1 MTSETQPE
9 QPEDPESQPKSTESF
24 AEAILKDIDL
34 SRLPDERWRECV
46 RQLLNLVESLTGD
59 LRKAQAENQYL
70 REQMKRGQGGPSGAS
85 QGESPSGGQ
94 GGKPRSSE
102 KERGKQGK
110 WKKRTKLDRIRVD
123 REQELTLDRAA
134 LPADAEFKGYEA
146 VVTQDLRICTDNVK
160 FLKEKYY
167 SPSEKKTYL
176 APLPAGYKGEFG
188 PGVKA
193 VCLMFSYGCNM
204 TEPKIA
210 QALEN
215 FGIQISAG
223 QISRL
228 LIGDAEAFHREK
240 GEVVEA
246 GLRSSPWQHL
256 DDTPS
261 RVEGTN
267 WHCQVLCNSL
277 YAAYFT
283 TERKDRLTVI
293 DVLCNQRERVYRINE
308 ETVMLLGQNGA
319 PRKVMEGIQRLPWDR
334 QLSEAVLEALLQEH
348 LPGLG
353 ATSRHAV
360 REAGAIAAYHA
371 QTAHPVVRLLL
382 TDDAKQ
388 FKRVTEEL
396 ALCWI
401 HDGRQYKSLEPCV
414 PLHQTLL
421 KDFLQQYWDFYK
433 RLRDYPQ
440 APSPEHAARFNQEF
454 DRLFS
459 TVTGY
464 GALDQRIARTQEKK
478 PHLLMVLRHPEI
490 PLHNNPAEL
499 GARLRVR
506 KRVISYGTRSPQGT
520 QAWDTFHT
528 LLGTA
533 KKLGVN
539 FFQYI
544 RDHVS
549 GTPQTPSLAQIIDER
564 AKALNLGASWA
575 PS

>member
-1 MTSETQPE
+1 MTSETR
-9 QPEDPESQPKSTESF
+9 PEDPQTPPKPTESL

-34 SRLPDERWRECV
+34 SGLPDERWRECV
-46 RQLLNLVESLTGD
+46 RQLLNLVESLTGE
-59 LRKAQAENQYL
+59 LRKAQGENQYL
-70 REQMKRGQGGPSGAS
+70 REQLKRGQGGPGGAS
-85 QGESPSGGQ
+85 QGENNLGGK
-94 GGKPRSSE
+94 GPKPRSSE
-102 KERGKQGK
+102 QERGKGRK
-110 WKKRTKLDRIRVD
+110 WEKRKKLDRIRVD
-123 REQELTLDRAA
+123 REQVLNLDRTA

-146 VVTQDLRICTDNVK
+146 VVVQDLQIRTDNVR
-160 FLKEKYY
+160 FLKAKYY
-167 SPSEKKTYL
+167 SASEGKTYL
-176 APLPAGYKGEFG
+176 APLPAGYTGEFG

-193 VCLMFSYGCNM
+193 ACLLFGYAGNM

-210 QALEN
+210 QTLEN

-228 LIGDAEAFHREK
+228 LIGGAETFHRQK
-240 GEVVEA
+240 AEVVEA

-261 RVEGTN
+261 RVKGKN
-267 WHCQVLCNSL
+267 WHCQVLCNPL
-277 YAAYFT
+277 YVAYFT

-308 ETVMLLGQNGA
+308 ETAALLGQNGA
-319 PRKVMEGIQRLPWDR
+319 PRKVLEGIQRLPRDR
-334 QLSEAVLEALLQEH
+334 DLSEAALEALLQEH

-353 ATSRHAV
+353 ATSWHAV
-360 REAGAIAAYHA
+360 REAAAIAAYHA
-371 QTAHPVVRLLL
+371 QTEHPVARLLL

-388 FKRVTEEL
+388 FKRITEEL

-414 PLHQTLL
+414 ALHQTLL
-421 KDFLQQYWDFYK
+421 KEFLQQYWDFYK
-433 RLRDYPQ
+433 QLRNYPQ
-440 APSPEHAARFNQEF
+440 APSPEPAAHLSQQF

-459 TVTGY
+459 TLTGY
-464 GALDQRIARTQEKK
+464 HALDQRIARTQAKK

-506 KRVISYGTRSPQGT
+506 KRVISYGTRSQQGT

-549 GTPQTPSLAQIIDER
+549 RAPQLPSLAQIIDER

-575 PS
+575 PA

>member
-9 QPEDPESQPKSTESF
+9 DPQSPPKQTESF
-24 AEAILKDIDL
+24 AETILKDIDL

-70 REQMKRGQGGPSGAS
+70 REQLKRGQGGPDGPS
-85 QGESPSGGQ
+85 QLESNLGGQ
-94 GGKPRSSE
+94 GQKPRSSE
-102 KERGKQGK
+102 KERGKRRK
-110 WKKRTKLDRIRVD
+110 WKKRTKLDRVQVD
-123 REQELTLDRAA
+123 REQELILPRAA
-134 LPADAEFKGYEA
+134 LPADAEFKGYET
-146 VVTQDLRICTDNVK
+146 VVVQDLRIHTDNVK
-160 FLKEKYY
+160 FLKAKYY
-167 SPSEKKTYL
+167 SASERKTYL
-176 APLPAGYKGEFG
+176 APLPAGYNGEFG

-193 VCLMFSYGCNM
+193 ACLMFGYGCNM

-210 QALEN
+210 QVLEN

-228 LIGDAEAFHREK
+228 LIGRAEAFHREK
-240 GEVVEA
+240 AEVVEA

-261 RVEGTN
+261 RVEGKN
-267 WHCQVLCNSL
+267 WHCQVVCNPL
-277 YAAYFT
+277 FTAYFT

-293 DVLCNQRERVYRINE
+293 DVLRNQRERVYRINE
-308 ETVMLLGQNGA
+308 ETAMLLGQNGA
-319 PRKVMEGIQRLPWDR
+319 PQKVLEAIQRLPRDR
-334 QLSEAVLEALLQEH
+334 DLSEAVLEVLLHEH

-360 REAGAIAAYHA
+360 REAAAIAAYHA
-371 QTAHPVVRLLL
+371 QTEQPVVRLLL
-382 TDDAKQ
+382 SDDAKQ

-401 HDGRQYKSLEPCV
+401 HDGRQYKNLEPYV

-421 KDFLQQYWDFYK
+421 KDFLQHYWDFYK
-433 RLRDYPQ
+433 QLRDYRQ
-440 APSPEHAARFNQEF
+440 VPSPEHAAHLSQQF
-454 DRLFS
+454 DCLFS
-459 TVTGY
+459 TQTGY
-464 GALDQRIARTQEKK
+464 HALDQRIARTRAKK

-549 GTPQTPSLAQIIDER
+549 GTPQTPSLAQLIDER

-575 PS
+575 PL

>member
-1 MTSETQPE
+1 MSWMTSETGPENPDQQPAA
-9 QPEDPESQPKSTESF
+9 TESL
-24 AEAILKDIDL
+24 AATILKDIDL

-46 RQLLNLVESLTGD
+46 RQLLNLVESLTGE

-70 REQMKRGQGGPSGAS
+70 REQLKRGPGGGGAS
-85 QGESPSGGQ
+85 HGEIHSERKAAQS
-94 GGKPRSSE
+94 RDSE
-102 KERGKQGK
+102 KERGTRRE
-110 WKKRTKLDRIRVD
+110 WKKRTKRDRIRVD
-123 REQELTLDRAA
+123 REQKLELDRTT

-146 VVTQDLRICTDNVK
+146 VVVQDLRIGTDNVR
-160 FLKEKYY
+160 FLKAKYY
-167 SPSEKKTYL
+167 SALEGKTYL
-176 APLPAGYKGEFG
+176 SPLPAGYHGEFG
-188 PGVKA
+188 PGVKVA
-193 VCLMFSYGCNM
+193 CLVFGYACNM

-210 QALEN
+210 QTLEH

-228 LIGDAEAFHREK
+228 LIGDAAVFQREK
-240 GEVVEA
+240 AAVVEA

-261 RVEGTN
+261 RVQGN
-267 WHCQVLCNSL
+267 HWHCQVLCNPL

-293 DVLCNQRERVYRINE
+293 DVLRNQRERIYRINA
-308 ETVMLLGQNGA
+308 ETAMLLSQNGA
-319 PRKVMEGIQRLPWDR
+319 PQKVLAGIQRLPRDR
-334 QLSEAVLEALLQEH
+334 DLSEAVLESLLQEH

-353 ATSRHAV
+353 VTSQHAI
-360 REAGAIAAYHA
+360 REAAAIAAYHA
-371 QTAHPVVRLLL
+371 QTQHPVVRLLL

-388 FKRVTEEL
+388 FKRITEEL

-401 HDGRQYKSLEPCV
+401 HDGRQYKSLQPCV

-421 KDFLQQYWDFYK
+421 QEFLQQYWDFYK
-433 RLRDYPQ
+433 QLLLYRQ
-440 APSPEHAARFNQEF
+440 APAPEHATRLSQQF

-459 TVTGY
+459 TRTGY
-464 GALDQRIARTQEKK
+464 NALDQRIARTLQKK
-478 PHLLMVLRHPEI
+478 SPLLMVLRHPEI

-499 GARLRVR
+499 AARLRVR

-528 LLGTA
+528 LLATA

-544 RDHVS
+544 RDLVS
-549 GTPQTPSLAQIIDER
+549 GTPQTPSLAQLIDER
-564 AKALNLGASWA
+564 ARVLNLGASWT
-575 PS
+575 PL

>member
-1 MTSETQPE
+1 MTSETRPE
-9 QPEDPESQPKSTESF
+9 EPESQPKQSESF
-24 AEAILKDIDL
+24 AETILKDIDL
-34 SRLPDERWRECV
+34 SGLPDERWRECV
-46 RQLLNLVESLTGD
+46 RQLLNMVESLTGE

-70 REQMKRGQGGPSGAS
+70 REQLKRGKGGPDGPS
-85 QGESPSGGQ
+85 QLESNSDGQ
-94 GGKPRSSE
+94 GQKPRDSE
-102 KERGKQGK
+102 KERGKRGRK
-110 WKKRTKLDRIRVD
+110 WKKRTKLDRVHVD
-123 REQELTLDRAA
+123 REQELSLPSAV
-134 LPADAEFKGYEA
+134 LPADAEFKGYET
-146 VVTQDLRICTDNVK
+146 VVVQDLRIHTDNVK
-160 FLKEKYY
+160 FLKAKYY
-167 SPSEKKTYL
+167 SASERKTYL
-176 APLPAGYKGEFG
+176 APLPAGYNGEFG

-193 VCLMFSYGCNM
+193 VCLVFGYACNM

-210 QALEN
+210 QLLEN

-228 LIGDAEAFHREK
+228 LIGRAETFHREK
-240 GEVVEA
+240 AEVVEA

-261 RVEGTN
+261 RVEGKN
-267 WHCQVLCNSL
+267 WHCQVVCNPL
-277 YAAYFT
+277 FTAYFT

-293 DVLCNQRERVYRINE
+293 DVLRNQRERVYRINE
-308 ETVMLLGQNGA
+308 ETAMLLGQNGA
-319 PRKVMEGIQRLPWDR
+319 PQKVLEAIQQLPRDR
-334 QLSEAVLEALLQEH
+334 DLSEAVLEVLLHEH

-360 REAGAIAAYHA
+360 REAAAIAAYHA
-371 QTAHPVVRLLL
+371 QTEHPVVRLLL

-414 PLHQTLL
+414 RLHQNLL
-421 KDFLQQYWDFYK
+421 KEFLQQYWDFYK
-433 RLRDYPQ
+433 QLRDYRQ
-440 APSPEHAARFNQEF
+440 APGPEHAARLSQQF

-459 TVTGY
+459 TATGY
-464 GALDQRIARTQEKK
+464 RALDQRISRTQEKK
-478 PHLLMVLRHPEI
+478 PHLLMALRHPEI

-549 GTPQTPSLAQIIDER
+549 GTPQTPSLAQLIDER

-575 PS
+575 PL

>member
-1 MTSETQPE
+1 MTSETR
-9 QPEDPESQPKSTESF
+9 PEDPQSQPKQTESF
-24 AEAILKDIDL
+24 AEAMLKDIDL

-70 REQMKRGQGGPSGAS
+70 REQLKRGQGGPEGPR
-85 QGESPSGGQ
+85 QGESNSGGQ
-94 GGKPRSSE
+94 GQNPRSSE
-102 KERGKQGK
+102 TEKERRKGRK
-110 WKKRTKLDRIRVD
+110 WKKRTKLDRVRVD
-123 REQELTLDRAA
+123 REQELKLDSAA

-146 VVTQDLRICTDNVK
+146 VVVQDLRIRTDHVK
-160 FLKEKYY
+160 FLKAKYY
-167 SPSEKKTYL
+167 SASERKTYL
-176 APLPAGYKGEFG
+176 APLPAGYNGEFG

-193 VCLMFSYGCNM
+193 ACLLFGYGCNM

-228 LIGDAEAFHREK
+228 LIGGAEAFHREK
-240 GEVVEA
+240 AEVVEA

-261 RVEGTN
+261 RVEGKN
-267 WHCQVLCNSL
+267 WHCQVLCNPL

-308 ETVMLLGQNGA
+308 ETAMLLEQNGA
-319 PRKVMEGIQRLPWDR
+319 PQKVLEGIQRLPRDR
-334 QLSEAVLEALLQEH
+334 DLSEAVLEVLLQEH

-360 REAGAIAAYHA
+360 REAAAIAAYHA
-371 QTAHPVVRLLL
+371 QTEHPVVRLLL

-401 HDGRQYKSLEPCV
+401 HDGRQYKSLEPFV

-421 KDFLQQYWDFYK
+421 KEFLQQYWDFY
-433 RLRDYPQ
+433 RQLRDYRQ
-440 APSPEHAARFNQEF
+440 APAPEHAAGLSQQF

-459 TVTGY
+459 TVIGY
-464 GALDQRIARTQEKK
+464 CALDQRIARTQEKK
-478 PHLLMVLRHPEI
+478 PHLLMALRHPEI

-499 GARLRVR
+499 SARLRVR

-528 LLGTA
+528 MLGTA

-549 GTPQTPSLAQIIDER
+549 GTPQTPSLAQLIDER
-564 AKALNLGASWA
+564 AKALRLGASWA
-575 PS
+575 PL